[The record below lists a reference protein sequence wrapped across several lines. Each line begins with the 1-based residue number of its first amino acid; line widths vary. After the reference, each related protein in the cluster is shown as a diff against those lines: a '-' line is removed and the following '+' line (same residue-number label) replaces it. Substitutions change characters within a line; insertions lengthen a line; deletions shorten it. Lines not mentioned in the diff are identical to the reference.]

1 MPERLSDYP
10 WIIVRIAC
18 HQCRRRGSYRLARLA
33 EAHGAEIELEA
44 LLRRLTADCP
54 LHPDPA
60 DRLRKRRKLE
70 AVCAAKYVDLDG
82 PSPPPADLPP
92 AMSRPRL
99 VGGTDLDETA

>member
-1 MPERLSDYP
+1 MDD
-10 WIIVRIAC
+10 
-18 HQCRRRGSYRLARLA
+18 
-33 EAHGAEIELEA
+33 
-44 LLRRLTADCP
+44 LLTRLTADCP
-54 LHPDPA
+54 LRPHPS

-99 VGGTDLDETA
+99 VGGTDLDESA